1 MPETIDPLI
10 TAVIVDD
17 EAQSRAGLRSLLR
30 ARVGWQVIEEC
41 ADGGH
46 AVEAIRARRPDVVFL
61 DIRMPKRDGL
71 AVAEACREQE
81 PAPAVVFATAYDE
94 HAVKAFELEAV
105 DYLLKPFDDHR
116 FAQAAQRVEHAVRA
130 RRLLASTGTAEE
142 SATLQRIVIRSIGR
156 IQIVELAD
164 VQWLRASGN
173 YVELHAPG
181 KTYLY
186 RETLSKLEQQLDA
199 EQFVRIHRSIIVNR
213 RSVRELRPLQG
224 GDYEVALSDGERLRL
239 SRSHRRALV
248 RLRA

>member
-1 MPETIDPLI
+1 MQEQTESLI

-30 ARVGWQVIEEC
+30 SRPGWQVIEEC

-46 AVEAIRARRPDVVFL
+46 AVDAIRSRHPDVVFL

-81 PAPAVVFATAYDE
+81 PAPAVVFATAHDE

-105 DYLLKPFDDHR
+105 DYLLKPFDDQR

-130 RRLLASTGTAEE
+130 RRLLASGGQAETQ
-142 SATLQRIVIRSIGR
+142 ALQRIVIRSIGR

-186 RETLSKLEQQLDA
+186 RETLSKLEQQLDPQ
-199 EQFVRIHRSIIVNR
+199 QFVRIHRSIIVNR

-224 GDYEVALSDGERLRL
+224 GDYEVALVDGERLRL

>member
-1 MPETIDPLI
+1 MQEQTESLI

-30 ARVGWQVIEEC
+30 SRPGWQVIEEC

-46 AVEAIRARRPDVVFL
+46 AVDAIRSRHPDVVFL

-81 PAPAVVFATAYDE
+81 PAPAVVFATAHDE

-105 DYLLKPFDDHR
+105 DYLLKPFDDQR

-130 RRLLASTGTAEE
+130 RRLLASGGPAETQ
-142 SATLQRIVIRSIGR
+142 ALQRIVIRSIGR

-186 RETLSKLEQQLDA
+186 RETLSKLEQQLDPQ
-199 EQFVRIHRSIIVNR
+199 QFVRIHRSIIVNR

-224 GDYEVALSDGERLRL
+224 GDYEVALVDGERLRL